1 VVGKKVV
8 GLTMQSPA
16 ELTDLSL
23 IKPLGKGPF
32 EPVEMLVPSSC
43 PFGRLCTSCQLP
55 PAPSDTKTAEK
66 FGPAGSERRQ

>member
-1 VVGKKVV
+1 MVGKKVV

-43 PFGRLCTSCQLP
+43 SFGRLCTSCQLRP
-55 PAPSDTKTAEK
+55 PQVTQTAEK